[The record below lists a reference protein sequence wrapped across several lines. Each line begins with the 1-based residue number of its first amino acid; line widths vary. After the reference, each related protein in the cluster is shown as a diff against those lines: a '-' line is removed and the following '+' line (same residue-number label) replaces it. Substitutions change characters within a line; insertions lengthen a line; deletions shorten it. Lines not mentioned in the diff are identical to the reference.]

1 MTAAADYARFAA
13 PGRDFYSTG
22 PRLCMDYQVDHV
34 VAETT
39 LDMSQFEDVEV
50 KGMVALSVES
60 NLNPCWYLTVGGS
73 IFNNPAA
80 AEGRVYF
87 GAMDKSF
94 YCVSE
99 DGALLWRFPTNGLI
113 ASSPMLAQLPAGPS
127 VLFGSYDGALYCL
140 DAATGKERWKFQTQ
154 GEVYSQPC
162 LSDGVI
168 YFGSKDRHVYALD
181 AATGKERWRFA
192 ANGAICSSPRVF
204 AAETAGRPMA
214 AGLALLCFGADSDSF
229 YALDAATGALR
240 WKFDGHSDR
249 YLKPASDSGLVFFGS
264 MDGNVYALA
273 LATGALAWR
282 YPTGSGIATD
292 VILADGILYAGS
304 RDHCFYALRAD
315 SSLLWRF
322 ETPDVIGHGCT
333 VAPGPEGAVVY
344 FGGCDNNLYAVDA
357 ATGALRWKARTGGM
371 VCSCPVVTEQGVY
384 FGSWDCNLYAVDKS
398 GGVRWKFQ
406 TGLSTQARIEYP
418 QQLLQKKAKTVW
430 RPASSQ
436 REEKYKE
443 AVGSLGGSSVYAP
456 LSTYTTGARYT
467 VKGRYAG

>member
-1 MTAAADYARFAA
+1 
-13 PGRDFYSTG
+13 
-22 PRLCMDYQVDHV
+22 MDYQVDRI

-80 AEGRVYF
+80 AEGMVYF

-99 DGALLWRFPTNGLI
+99 DGALVWRFPTNGLI
-113 ASSPMLAQLPAGPS
+113 ASSPTLATIPDPAGRPLAA

-140 DAATGKERWKFQTQ
+140 DAATGAERWRFQTQ

-162 LSDGVI
+162 VAEGTV

-181 AATGKERWRFA
+181 AATGAERWRFA
-192 ANGAICSSPRVF
+192 ANGAICSSPRTF
-204 AAETAGRPMA
+204 APALAADAAEA
-214 AGLALLCFGADSDSF
+214 APGAVLCFGADSDAF
-229 YALDAATGALR
+229 YCLDSSGAVR

-249 YLKPASDSGLVFFGS
+249 YLKPASDGRLVFFGS
-264 MDGNVYALA
+264 MDGNVYALD
-273 LATGALAWR
+273 LATGGLAWR

-292 VILADGILYAGS
+292 VVLATVNGQELLYAGS
-304 RDHCFYALRAD
+304 RDHCFYALRPD
-315 SSLLWRF
+315 GSLLWRF
-322 ETPDVIGHGCT
+322 ETPDVIGHGST
-333 VAPGPEGAVVY
+333 VAAVAAPDGARADAVY

-357 ATGALRWKARTGGM
+357 ATGAFLWKARTGGM
-371 VCSCPVVTEQGVY
+371 VVSCPAVTEKGVY
-384 FGSWDCNLYAVDKS
+384 FGSWDCNLYSVAPAS
-398 GGVRWKFQ
+398 GAVRWKFP

-418 QQLLQKKAKTVW
+418 PQLLQKARIVW
-430 RPASSQ
+430 RPAAGRQES
-436 REEKYKE
+436 EKYKE
-443 AVGSLGGSSVYAP
+443 SGSLSDGRASVYTP
-456 LSTYTTGARYT
+456 VSTYTTGARYA